1 MKRITDLQELFE
13 TALKSQSFAGT
24 PTELYEPFGY
34 MLGLGGKRLRPVLLL
49 HTCELF
55 CGDALLAMPQAMA
68 IELFHN
74 FTLIHDDIMDHAP
87 LRRGLPTVHEKFNH
101 ATAILSGDAM
111 LVMAYKFLVQADA
124 SRLPVLLE
132 LFNDTAVKVCE
143 GQQYDMNFENA
154 AGLTVADYLRMIEL
168 KTAVLVASALKLG
181 AIIGGAGSEDAQ
193 HLYEFGREL
202 GISFQLRDDWLD
214 SFGSAKQV
222 GKQQGGDI
230 LQNKRTFLLI
240 EAMEQGDTKLR
251 SELQYWY
258 SSKEF
263 KAEEKITAVIGLFNQ
278 AGISERTLE
287 ETALHFHRAMFHLD
301 ELNIPE
307 ERKAT
312 LKSFSE
318 SLLYREK

>member
-13 TALKSQSFAGT
+13 AALKSQSFAGR
-24 PTELYEPFGY
+24 PAELYEPFGY
-34 MLGLGGKRLRPVLLL
+34 MLSLGGKRLRPVLLL
-49 HTCELF
+49 HACEMF
-55 CGDALLAMPQAMA
+55 CGDPLPAMPQAMA

-111 LVMAYKFLVQADA
+111 LVMAYKFLVQAGA
-124 SRLPVLLE
+124 SRLPVLLD

-154 AGLTVADYLRMIEL
+154 TGITVADYLRMIEL
-168 KTAVLVASALKLG
+168 KTAVLVAASLKLG
-181 AIIGGAGSEDAQ
+181 ALIGGAGSEDAR
-193 HLYEFGREL
+193 HLYDFGREL

-240 EAMEQGDTKLR
+240 EAMEQGDEKLR

-258 SSKEF
+258 NIKQF
-263 KAEEKITAVIGLFNQ
+263 KAEEKIAAVIGLFNK

-287 ETALHFHRAMFHLD
+287 ETALHFQRAMFHLD

-307 ERKAT
+307 ERKGT
-312 LKSFSE
+312 LRSFSE
-318 SLLYREK
+318 SLLYRDK